1 MPSKLSACIG
11 LYKLKKIICSLLGT
25 NHGLWTPII
34 DGLAD
39 GLVWLVA
46 IYTSPQ
52 KAIAVLQKNVQVNSL
67 HQINM
72 KTGIK
77 PKKKTFSVYNNHFA
91 QKKSVFGI
99 QINKL
104 VHNCL
109 DMKQHHMLCL
119 P

>member
-77 PKKKTFSVYNNHFA
+77 PKKRLLVSTTTILH
-91 QKKSVFGI
+91 KKSVFGI

>member
-77 PKKKTFSVYNNHFA
+77 EKKRLLVSTTTILHKKKCLWYT
-91 QKKSVFGI
+91 
-99 QINKL
+99 NK
-104 VHNCL
+104 
-109 DMKQHHMLCL
+109 
-119 P
+119 